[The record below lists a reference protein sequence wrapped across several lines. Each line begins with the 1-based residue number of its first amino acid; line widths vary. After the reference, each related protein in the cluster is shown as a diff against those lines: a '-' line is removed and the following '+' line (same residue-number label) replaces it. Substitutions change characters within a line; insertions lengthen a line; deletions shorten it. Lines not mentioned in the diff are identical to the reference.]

1 MDAVRGDYALE
12 FSHRGDQDHVK
23 CSASVTYR
31 AVYNERIV
39 RFSQHSLQQTWSE
52 RLRLREGTG
61 ATGTRAKYFP
71 KSHTVT
77 LRIIWRN
84 FLRVIWH
91 NWPSSR
97 GTSSSARSRHAPR
110 GKLVNLA

>member
-12 FSHRGDQDHVK
+12 FSHIGDQDHVK

-31 AVYNERIV
+31 AVCNERIV

-52 RLRLREGTG
+52 RLRLREGTD

-71 KSHTVT
+71 KSHTNE
-77 LRIIWRN
+77 IN
-84 FLRVIWH
+84 AFH
-91 NWPSSR
+91 
-97 GTSSSARSRHAPR
+97 TSSIVVSSLAPYGVFEFILSFR
-110 GKLVNLA
+110 PYYPA